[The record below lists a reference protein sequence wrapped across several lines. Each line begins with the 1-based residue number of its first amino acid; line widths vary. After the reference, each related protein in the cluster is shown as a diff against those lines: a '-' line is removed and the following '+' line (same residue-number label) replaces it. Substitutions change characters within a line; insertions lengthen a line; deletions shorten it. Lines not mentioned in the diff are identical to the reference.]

1 MRLGSTMNKSTNNLS
16 QPKHNLKKTNTGF
29 LQYKKAKVV
38 SKKNKVITSRID
50 TGINDL
56 NKTTVLNNRYSYANL
71 KENKED
77 KVEAVFKKMPFHE
90 MLKEF
95 NSKQDYIMSCMKS
108 YMKEASRNKF
118 QLKNTLKKLEEGR
131 VLREKYHNT
140 LIVQHNSE
148 TADIRNTIVEKK
160 MQIQEIRQKT
170 RNLINKKREIENL
183 NHEKVKDVI
192 KVQEKIKE
200 AK

>member
-1 MRLGSTMNKSTNNLS
+1 MNKSTNNLS

-71 KENKED
+71 KENKEE